1 MLAEDR
7 PKAFT
12 ATQVY
17 IVQDS
22 SLTVVISRMLWLV
35 AVSLVVVMLYPLISS
50 PWVILKVLFF
60 LSLHVHEKDGPGFP
74 RDTQIN
80 LAFSSTLAWN
90 FRLPYIP
97 GGSENKNGGNK
108 KKNEF
113 EDPTFQRGGNDCLFA
128 INDRIYLPLKKR
140 IWKHSALLCVRKCVP
155 TQAYKSQ

>member
-60 LSLHVHEKDGPGFP
+60 LSLQVHEKDGPGFP

-108 KKNEF
+108 KKLIW
-113 EDPTFQRGGNDCLFA
+113 RSHISKRRKRLF
-128 INDRIYLPLKKR
+128 ICYKWQDLSSLKKEDMKAQR
-140 IWKHSALLCVRKCVP
+140 VAVCKEMCSNPSL
-155 TQAYKSQ
+155 

>member
-60 LSLHVHEKDGPGFP
+60 LSLQVHEKDGPGFP

-97 GGSENKNGGNK
+97 GGSENKNRGNK
-108 KKNEF
+108 KKMNLKIPHFKEK
-113 EDPTFQRGGNDCLFA
+113 RLF
-128 INDRIYLPLKKR
+128 ICYKWQDLSSLKKEDMKAQR
-140 IWKHSALLCVRKCVP
+140 VAVCKEMCSNPSL
-155 TQAYKSQ
+155 